1 VAPGHALIIFFAGMI
16 AGMVNSVAGGGTLIS
31 FPVLVWL
38 GRNPILANATNT
50 VALWPGSFAAA
61 LGFRR
66 YLEGSGPWIV
76 MLGIPSLVGGILG
89 AVLLLRTPTQVFAW
103 LVPYLI
109 LSATLLLAAQEPV
122 TRRFRSQAPKPT
134 RSWWTGAILFQLM
147 VAIYGGYFGAGIGI
161 LMLAALGLLRMTDIY
176 QMNALKNLFA
186 TGINGIAA
194 VYFAFSG
201 AVIWSDGAVMALGA
215 VAGGFGGASLARR
228 AGSRIVRGVAVAVGF
243 GMAVSLLLRN
253 YGIGF

>member
-1 VAPGHALIIFFAGMI
+1 VTLGEGTIIFFAGLI
-16 AGMVNSVAGGGTLIS
+16 AGMINSVAGGGTLIS
-31 FPVLVWL
+31 FPALVWL

-50 VALWPGSFAAA
+50 IALWPGSFAAA

-66 YLEGSGPWIV
+66 YLEGSESWIV

-109 LSATLLLAAQEPV
+109 LSATVLLAAQEPLS
-122 TRRFRSQAPKPT
+122 RRFKSRETKLSG
-134 RSWWTGAILFQLM
+134 RWWTGAVLFQLM

-194 VYFAFSG
+194 AYFAFSG

-215 VAGGFGGASLARR
+215 IVGGFGGASLARK
-228 AGSRIVRGVAVAVGF
+228 AGSRIVRGIAIAVGL

-253 YGIGF
+253 YGIGP